1 MAPKRPAAGSEDPP
15 LVFGSGRIG
24 EGWIGIGI
32 TGAAFV
38 VIGVAMLSAGAPEVM
53 LAVGPMLALLAA
65 ACVTTREVRL
75 APEERRVTVTHRLL
89 GIALTRRIGLDRFS
103 AVTVTT
109 AIYRSRFV
117 VSDGT
122 VEGDQKLMGYTVA
135 LRGGRRLRL
144 DWFRTPGAPAL
155 AREQAEGLAVALA
168 ARLGLPARRVGY
180 VVEAMGRAGAMTVPR
195 KGAAE
200 ALV

>member
-1 MAPKRPAAGSEDPP
+1 MAPGRPAARSEDPP
-15 LVFGSGRIG
+15 LVFGSERIG
-24 EGWIGIGI
+24 AGWIGIGI
-32 TGAAFV
+32 AGAAFL
-38 VIGVAMLSAGAPEVM
+38 VIGGAMLSAGALDVM

-65 ACVTTREVRL
+65 ACATTRVVSL
-75 APEERRVTVTHRLL
+75 APEDRRVTVTYRLL
-89 GIALTRRIGLDRFS
+89 GVGLTRRISLDRFA
-103 AVTVTT
+103 AVTVTM

-122 VEGDQKLMGYTVA
+122 VEGNQKLMGYTVA
-135 LRGGRRLRL
+135 LRGQRRLRL

-155 AREQAEGLAVALA
+155 GREQAEALAVALS

-180 VVEAMGRAGAMTVPR
+180 VIGAMGRAGAMTVPR

-200 ALV
+200 ALA